1 MRLWFMSESVG
12 EIENE
17 NENENE
23 NLDIH
28 SFIQIRQRLND

>member
-12 EIENE
+12 EIEIE
-17 NENENE
+17 IENE